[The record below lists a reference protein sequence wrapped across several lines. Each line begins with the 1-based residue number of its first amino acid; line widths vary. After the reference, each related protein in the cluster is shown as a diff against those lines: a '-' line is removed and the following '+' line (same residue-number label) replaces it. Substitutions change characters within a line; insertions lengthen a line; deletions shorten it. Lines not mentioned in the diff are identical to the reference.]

1 MVLRK
6 IIFRSGNIIAKD
18 EKQYKTYN
26 VNKYLSV
33 MLPKVSIFESQFQ
46 LVCIFLQFSIFSVLF
61 SVGKR

>member
-46 LVCIFLQFSIFSVLF
+46 LVCIFLLFSIFSVLF